1 MTAHTG
7 KFKDPSDPASRLY
20 GEVLSTRSN
29 LHFVR
34 VTRRN
39 ARNVEPYNTIVPVQ
53 DFTTLS
59 QPDTPPT
66 EFIADSGANKGYWRQ
81 QLRGKDGRFIEMGG
95 GIEWTDS
102 NGERRLGTVDGFD
115 DEIERVIV
123 KDSDGNEYKLSAD
136 EIKQSAVKAV
146 IPDSDEDPTPDDDAP
161 EELDFDALIME
172 IEGKPVEIEEFMGD
186 ESKFP
191 VGGPPLEIKDKQGR
205 PIGQLTK
212 KKDDDGNYSI
222 LFSLFL
228 ALLPHELSRFFRNFG
243 K

>member
-7 KFKDPSDPASRLY
+7 KFKDPHDPASRLY
-20 GEVLSTRSN
+20 GEVLSTKSN

-39 ARNVEPYNTIVPVQ
+39 ARAVEAYNTIVPVEE
-53 DFTTLS
+53 FTTLS
-59 QPDTPPT
+59 QPDSPSA

-102 NGERRLGTVDGFD
+102 NGKRRLGTVDGFD

-123 KDSDGNEYKLSAD
+123 RDSDGNEYKLSAD
-136 EIKQSAVKAV
+136 EVKQSATKAI
-146 IPDSDEDPTPDDDAP
+146 IPDSDSDNESTDT
-161 EELDFDALIME
+161 EELDFDELIME
-172 IEGKPVEIEEFMGD
+172 IEGNQVDIEEFMGD

-205 PIGQLTK
+205 PVGQLTK
-212 KKDDDGNYSI
+212 RKDDDGNYSI

>member
-7 KFKDPSDPASRLY
+7 KFKDPHDPASRLY

-29 LHFVR
+29 LHFVK

-39 ARNVEPYNTIVPVQ
+39 ARTIEPYNIIVPVAE
-53 DFTTLS
+53 FTTLS
-59 QPDTPPT
+59 APD
-66 EFIADSGANKGYWRQ
+66 FVADSGANKGYWRQ

-102 NGERRLGTVDGFD
+102 NGKRRLGTVDGFD

-123 KDSDGNEYKLSAD
+123 KDSDGNTYKLSAD
-136 EIKQSAVKAV
+136 EIKQSATKAV
-146 IPDSDEDPTPDDDAP
+146 IPDSGEDPTPDDDAP

-172 IEGKPVEIEEFMGD
+172 IEGKPVDIEEFMGD

-205 PIGQLTK
+205 PVGQLTK
-212 KKDDDGNYSI
+212 KKDEDGNYSI